1 MAKKNGS
8 KSPMDA
14 ALDYLSAKARTVREV
29 ENKLDSLSYGEYEVE
44 QVIVRLKELNYL
56 NDYKYASDF
65 VESRLRTKPVSRKKL
80 KEQLFLHFLPK
91 DAIAEALEQVD
102 DAIELQNT
110 LSAAEILMPRFSQ
123 LETEEAKR
131 RMAQRLAARGFG
143 YETVKPVIERLYG
156 DAEGTEAA
164 FLEGEAQSEDEA

>member
-8 KSPMDA
+8 KNPMDA

-29 ENKLDSLSYGEYEVE
+29 ENRLDSLNYGEYEVE
-44 QVIVRLKELNYL
+44 QVVARLKELNYL
-56 NDYKYASDF
+56 NDLKYATDF

-80 KEQLFLHFLPK
+80 KEQLYLHFLTK
-91 DAIAEALEQVD
+91 DVISEALEQVD
-102 DAIELQNT
+102 DAVELKNAM
-110 LSAAEILMPRFSQ
+110 SAAEKLVLRFSQ

-143 YETVKPVIERLYG
+143 YESVKPVIERLYG
-156 DAEGTEAA
+156 DAVGTEAA
-164 FLEGEAQSEDEA
+164 FLEGEAQSDDEA